1 MGNYQQKDRNC
12 KQQRCDQS
20 RKNSWYSKSFRNLKE
35 RKESYITVTVQK
47 STVKTTKI
55 TGVKSALTLKKGA
68 KTTLKPVRTPFT
80 SGEKIT
86 YTSSNKNVATVSST
100 GVITAKKAGTAVIT
114 VKSGSKKVTC
124 KVTVK

>member
-1 MGNYQQKDRNC
+1 MIKAGKTAGTAKVSVTLKSG
-12 KQQRCDQS
+12 KQA
-20 RKNSWYSKSFRNLKE
+20 
-35 RKESYITVTVQK
+35 YITVTVQK

>member
-1 MGNYQQKDRNC
+1 MKTVRQGRLQA
-12 KQQRCDQS
+12 
-20 RKNSWYSKSFRNLKE
+20 SFCTAVVHRAVLIVLHVLQNI
-35 RKESYITVTVQK
+35 SM
-47 STVKTTKI
+47 STKI